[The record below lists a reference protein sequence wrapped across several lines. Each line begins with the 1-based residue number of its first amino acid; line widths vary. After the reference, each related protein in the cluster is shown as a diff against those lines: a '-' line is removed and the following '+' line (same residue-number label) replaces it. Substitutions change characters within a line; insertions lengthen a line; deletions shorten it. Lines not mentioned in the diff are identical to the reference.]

1 MGPNG
6 LIPQSHTMCRAIAV
20 IWMMSPA
27 APLEMSLRTSSSAIL
42 PPRPM
47 AIWFSI
53 RFMAWVRTSFFG
65 MNIVLPRLLPR
76 GMIVTLWTGMWP
88 SSSTPWI
95 RAWPAS
101 W

>member
-1 MGPNG
+1 M
-6 LIPQSHTMCRAIAV
+6 PQSHTMCRAISV
-20 IWMMSPA
+20 ICLMSPA
-27 APLEMSLRTSSSAIL
+27 APLEMSPRTISSAIR
-42 PPRPM
+42 PPRPI

-53 RFMAWVRTSFFG
+53 RFIAWVRMSFFG
-65 MNIVLPRLLPR
+65 MNIVLPRLRPR

-88 SSSTPWI
+88 SSRTAWT